1 MLEFIFDLVIST
13 NPALIVIA
21 GLTIGLIHAFEPD
34 HLSAVSTQLLHKTN
48 SSQNSKKMEIKKITI
63 SSSIRG
69 MIWGVGHTSS
79 VVLIG
84 LLIAG
89 LSLTISSDFFVGAE
103 FLVGAM
109 LMGLGVL
116 TAMNKT
122 FFKRGHIHPHSHK
135 NGLTHTHPHSHVGD
149 HNHTHKSYI
158 IGSIHGLAGSG
169 SLVALTASTIHGF
182 DMLISFLILFG
193 VGSIIGMAAAS
204 GIMGLPLALLSK
216 INDIA
221 KYLRFLISG
230 ITLLIGANIIFSIL
244 SDGHFLIF

>member
-1 MLEFIFDLVIST
+1 MLEFIFDLVAST

-48 SSQNSKKMEIKKITI
+48 PSQNSKKMEIKKITI

-103 FLVGAM
+103 FLVGLM

-122 FFKRGHIHPHSHK
+122 FFKREHIHPHSHK

-169 SLVALTASTIHGF
+169 SLVALTASSIHGF

>member
-1 MLEFIFDLVIST
+1 MLEFIFDLVSST

-103 FLVGAM
+103 FLVGVM

-122 FFKRGHIHPHSHK
+122 FFKREHVHPHSHK

-169 SLVALTASTIHGF
+169 SLVALTASSIHGF